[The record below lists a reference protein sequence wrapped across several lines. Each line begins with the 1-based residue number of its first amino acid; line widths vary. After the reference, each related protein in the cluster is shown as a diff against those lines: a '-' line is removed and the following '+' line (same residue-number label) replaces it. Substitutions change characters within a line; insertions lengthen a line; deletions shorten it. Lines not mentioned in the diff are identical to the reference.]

1 VSKESSYEEVLE
13 WLFNQLPMYQKVGA
27 SAYKKDLTN
36 SLELDEY
43 LDHPHKAYKTI
54 HVAGTNG
61 KGSTCH
67 MLASVLQTAG
77 YKVGLYTSPHLTD
90 FRERIRI
97 NGEMISKQE
106 VINFIANHKD
116 YLVSHQLS
124 FFEMTVGMAF
134 QIFKDRDVD
143 IAIIETGL
151 GGRLDSTNI
160 ITPILSIITSIDK
173 DHTDLLGKTLKKIAT
188 EKAGIIKP
196 NIPILI
202 NQTRPSLRALFKKVA
217 TDKNSTLKFSKNKT
231 LIPNAKER
239 IDVRLQNESIVR
251 YAFEILNNDSSIV
264 VDGKSIDSGIENVI
278 ANTGLQG
285 RYQTIGLKPKIIAD
299 VAHNPAGLKAL
310 INKINQES
318 FSKLHIVF
326 GAVKGK
332 ALERVVALL
341 PNNAEYYLCEPD
353 SPRKLSIEDL
363 VHSFNEYGLKNTA
376 YKSPDEALQTA
387 RIKANEEDLIL
398 ITGSTFIVA
407 EIL

>member
-1 VSKESSYEEVLE
+1 MSRDSSYEEVLE
-13 WLFNQLPMYQKVGA
+13 WLFNQLPMYQKVGVA
-27 SAYKKDLTN
+27 AYKKDLTN
-36 SLELDEY
+36 SLELDAH
-43 LDHPHKAYKTI
+43 LGHPHKAYKTI

-77 YKVGLYTSPHLTD
+77 YKVGLYTSPHLKD

-97 NGEMISKQE
+97 DGKMISKGE
-106 VINFIANHKD
+106 VINFITDHKD

-134 QIFKDRDVD
+134 QIFKQRDVD
-143 IAIIETGL
+143 IAIVETGL

-173 DHTDLLGKTLKKIAT
+173 DHTDLLGKTLKKIGR

-196 NIPILI
+196 NVPILV
-202 NQTRPSLRALFKKVA
+202 NETRPSLRTGFKEVA
-217 TDKNSTLKFSKNKT
+217 SSKNSTLKFSRNK
-231 LIPNAKER
+231 LLNANAKEQV
-239 IDVRLQNESIVR
+239 DVRLQNESIVR
-251 YAFEILNNDSSIV
+251 NAFELLNNNNDIIV
-264 VDGKSIDSGIENVI
+264 DARAIDSGIENVVV
-278 ANTGLQG
+278 NTGLQG

-299 VAHNPAGLKAL
+299 VAHNPAGIKAI
-310 INKINQES
+310 INKINKEC
-318 FSKLHIVF
+318 FIKLHVVF

-332 ALERVVALL
+332 ALKDVIALL
-341 PNNAEYYLCEPD
+341 PNDAEYYLCEPD
-353 SPRKLSIEDL
+353 SARKLSVEDL
-363 VHSFNEYGLKNTA
+363 VDSFTAYGIKHTA
-376 YKSPDEALQTA
+376 YKSPKEALCMAQINAT
-387 RIKANEEDLIL
+387 EQDLIL